1 MEIVIGV
8 LVVLCGIL
16 SYIVYN
22 LLVKVEKYEQITL
35 DQVEYLQNIAKTI
48 AISKEHLKTLDEN
61 GVFESDDELGAFF
74 KNMQAVQDELNRYML
89 PENYGQEKIQS

>member
-1 MEIVIGV
+1 MEIVIAV

>member
-1 MEIVIGV
+1 MEIVIVV

>member
-1 MEIVIGV
+1 MEIVIV
-8 LVVLCGIL
+8 ILVVLCGIL